1 MIVTVETYIVNDAAD
16 FIYKFKLNDLF
27 KKIFNQN
34 IENWIN
40 NKEICDE
47 DIIFELLNNLDS
59 NFFFEYIH
67 DDSFGYFKI
76 YKIEE
81 SQ

>member
-1 MIVTVETYIVNDAAD
+1 MIVNVETYIVNDAAD
-16 FIYKFKLNDLF
+16 LVYKLKLNDLY

-34 IENWIN
+34 IESWIN

-59 NFFFEYIH
+59 KFFFEYI
-67 DDSFGYFKI
+67 DDNNFGYFKV

-81 SQ
+81 RE